1 MDISYQLSSEQI
13 YCKVGSDV
21 ELQYPNEAF
30 HTYSRGFLAIVL
42 IIMVLGFFSHSVL
55 VCLLA
60 IFMLLFGLAILHL
73 YLIRIGKDW
82 INTLLI
88 CIDTI
93 FVIEEVL
100 RRRKRIMEA
109 SGEVRQ
115 RRKVT
120 NEQPVPQE
128 PVAGSGTSD
137 VISIDM
143 GKLNDALKKSFKI
156 I

>member
-1 MDISYQLSSEQI
+1 MQISYQLSSEQI

-30 HTYSRGFLAIVL
+30 YTYSRGYLAVVL
-42 IIMVLGFFSHSVL
+42 VIMILGFLSHSVL
-55 VCLLA
+55 LCLLG
-60 IFMLLFGLAILHL
+60 IFMLVFGIAILHL

-82 INTLLI
+82 INTLLT

-100 RRRKRIMEA
+100 RRRKRIMDA
-109 SGEVRQ
+109 STEVRQ

>member
-1 MDISYQLSSEQI
+1 MQISYQLSSEQI

-21 ELQYPNEAF
+21 ELRYPNEAF
-30 HTYSRGFLAIVL
+30 YTYSRGYLAVVL
-42 IIMVLGFFSHSVL
+42 VVMILGFLSHSVL
-55 VCLLA
+55 LCLLG
-60 IFMLLFGLAILHL
+60 IFMLLFGIAILHI
-73 YLIRIGKDW
+73 YLITIGKDW
-82 INTLLI
+82 INTLLT

-100 RRRKRIMEA
+100 RRRKRIMDA
-109 SGEVRQ
+109 STEVRQ

-128 PVAGSGTSD
+128 PVAGSGSND

>member
-1 MDISYQLSSEQI
+1 MQIAYRLSSEQI
-13 YCKVGSDV
+13 YCKVGEDV

-30 HTYSRGFLAIVL
+30 HSYSRGFLAIALVTMILGLFSRSVL
-42 IIMVLGFFSHSVL
+42 I
-55 VCLLA
+55 CLLS
-60 IFMLLFGLAILHL
+60 IFILVFGLFVLSL
-73 YLIRIGKDW
+73 YVIVLGKDW
-82 INTLLI
+82 INTLLT

-100 RRRKRIMEA
+100 RRRKRVMDT
-109 SGEVRQ
+109 SGDVR
-115 RRKVT
+115 RRKVP
-120 NEQPVPQE
+120 NETPVQQE
-128 PVAGSGTSD
+128 PVAGSGSND